1 MGVARVAGVGDL
13 PGRHL
18 QGREQGGSAVAHVVV
33 GGFLGQF
40 GRIGRI
46 GAVRS
51 SAWICD
57 FSSIQT
63 TTALSGGFKYNPTTS
78 RTLASNSGSV
88 ENLNLSRRHG
98 CRFHSRQI
106 RATEA
111 NEIPKC
117 LPSSRANRVCDP
129 QRLGRSLNG
138 RDDHRDIVDHRRTTG
153 SGPDRPAPISRPPH
167 TGCSNRSLARIREP
181 RMRMAAMVTMSSSRV
196 FSPVVSQSIATASP
210 GGGSSNKKRKAGS
223 RNRYW

>member
-1 MGVARVAGVGDL
+1 MTFPVATSRA
-13 PGRHL
+13 
-18 QGREQGGSAVAHVVV
+18 ANNVVV
-33 GGFLGQF
+33 LWRTQSWVAFSGSP

-88 ENLNLSRRHG
+88 ENLNVSRRHG

-106 RATEA
+106 RATDA

-117 LPSSRANRVCDP
+117 LPSSRADQCVTPNA
-129 QRLGRSLNG
+129 
-138 RDDHRDIVDHRRTTG
+138 
-153 SGPDRPAPISRPPH
+153 SGGA
-167 TGCSNRSLARIREP
+167 
-181 RMRMAAMVTMSSSRV
+181 
-196 FSPVVSQSIATASP
+196 
-210 GGGSSNKKRKAGS
+210 
-223 RNRYW
+223 